1 MAFTIFLLVASVY
14 IRAALGG
21 ALKVID
27 YDRQCVIW
35 SDDNH
40 GCTGYS
46 ASFGLLDGNDCSGE
60 LYFYRYS
67 IGTNE
72 GLDLSNVTHGIRKEY
87 SKLNVDTCGT
97 ENGQPVAWIQVNDN
111 GVVKFHNQ
119 NGNKA
124 GCTLDNGLKVGSSCI
139 ASNLPSWSSS
149 LSSTS
154 PESSSPESSLPAF
167 SPSSTPAPS
176 GSIST
181 CPKSE

>member
-1 MAFTIFLLVASVY
+1 MAFTIFLLVASIY

-27 YDRQCVIW
+27 HDRQCVIW
-35 SDDNH
+35 SDDNY

-46 ASFGLLDGNDCSGE
+46 ASFGLLDGNDCSGKW
-60 LYFYRYS
+60 YFYRYS

-87 SKLNVDTCGT
+87 SKLNVDTCGM

-111 GVVKFHNQ
+111 GVVKFFNQ
-119 NGNKA
+119 NGNQT
-124 GCTLDNGLKVGSSCI
+124 GCTLNNGLRVDSSCI
-139 ASNLPSWSSS
+139 PSNLPSSSSS

-154 PESSSPESSLPAF
+154 PESFLPKSSLPAF
-167 SPSSTPAPS
+167 SPLSTPAPS
-176 GSIST
+176 GPISS
-181 CPKSE
+181 CPRSE